1 MGTDGIQRLHDG
13 DRPMAAGPVGPV
25 LLSDPLGPSRMPSL
39 DDLHQPVIVDPW
51 DTDGIYAVDASD
63 WLMAGGPVDRSLSL
77 DPLGPSEMLALDVYN
92 QPRAVGPVGK
102 PSRPGPMAHPH
113 TVYAPDWLTAGEPVT
128 RLRGSDPMGSSEML
142 SLDVY
147 NQPRAV
153 GPVGKPSRPGPMAH
167 PHTVDTPG
175 WPTPGEPVTRLH
187 SSDPMGPSGMLLLDG
202 YNQPPTVGPV
212 GKPSRPG
219 PGDQPESIAD
229 VRTHIMNTGTA
240 HGQMDPCDTP
250 PSSDSGIHSL
260 EEQWENMSTES
271 LDTTSEQIEGGPEQ
285 LVSENSELME
295 TKTAV
300 GSENVGMDCVL
311 RQEPVVK
318 SPPSKQPEDGGVGVK
333 LWTTHQCECDIS
345 CSCDRNSDIADLADF
360 SDGDSEASVEL
371 QPEPRTGG
379 GCDGSVE
386 DISKSYDK
394 PAVEMVTICTNK
406 NDIMNS
412 VSDEEDLDIAHMS
425 DFSDDEDGSQEE
437 SRPGTQTGCV
447 HDRSGDETL
456 YGCDRPV
463 AKTVMA
469 KLCDKPADNL
479 ETMCVNDND
488 IMNSVSDDRDLDI
501 ANMSDFSDD
510 EDGITGGSQPRTQT
524 GCVLDSS
531 FNETLSLCDRPVA
544 YTVTARDDWD
554 LPDHTCR
561 ETWPYSGTKITH

>member
-1 MGTDGIQRLHDG
+1 
-13 DRPMAAGPVGPV
+13 
-25 LLSDPLGPSRMPSL
+25 MPSL
-39 DDLHQPVIVDPW
+39 DDLHQPVTVDPW

-63 WLMAGGPVDRSLSL
+63 CLTAGGPVDRSLGL

-113 TVYAPDWLTAGEPVT
+113 TVDAPDWLTTGEPVT
-128 RLRGSDPMGSSEML
+128 RLRGSDPIGPSEML

-175 WPTPGEPVTRLH
+175 WPMASEPVTRLH

-219 PGDQPESIAD
+219 PGDQPERIADCGQTIQLRGESEDTNKVPDPVTQTGSD

-240 HGQMDPCDTP
+240 HGQMDLCDTP
-250 PSSDSGIHSL
+250 PSSDSGVHSL

-318 SPPSKQPEDGGVGVK
+318 SPPSKQLEDGGVGVK
-333 LWTTHQCECDIS
+333 MWTTHECECDTS

-360 SDGDSEASVEL
+360 SDGDSEASVQL

-386 DISKSYDK
+386 EYQNRMINRPSK
-394 PAVEMVTICTNK
+394 
-406 NDIMNS
+406 
-412 VSDEEDLDIAHMS
+412 
-425 DFSDDEDGSQEE
+425 
-437 SRPGTQTGCV
+437 
-447 HDRSGDETL
+447 
-456 YGCDRPV
+456 
-463 AKTVMA
+463 
-469 KLCDKPADNL
+469 
-479 ETMCVNDND
+479 
-488 IMNSVSDDRDLDI
+488 
-501 ANMSDFSDD
+501 
-510 EDGITGGSQPRTQT
+510 
-524 GCVLDSS
+524 
-531 FNETLSLCDRPVA
+531 
-544 YTVTARDDWD
+544 W
-554 LPDHTCR
+554 
-561 ETWPYSGTKITH
+561 